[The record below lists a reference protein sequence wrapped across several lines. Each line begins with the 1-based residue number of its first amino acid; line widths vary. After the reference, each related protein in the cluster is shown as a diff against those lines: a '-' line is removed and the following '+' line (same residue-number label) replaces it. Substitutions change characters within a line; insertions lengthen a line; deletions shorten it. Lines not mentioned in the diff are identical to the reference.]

1 MFSLDL
7 APEGNF
13 HQAQADILAHV
24 INDLENVLSGANKHE
39 DQAIKVRLNHLPYK
53 KCYFKMSVIIII
65 TILCICVC
73 VFLPVVV
80 FGFLSFRF
88 PCMFLS

>member
-13 HQAQADILAHV
+13 YQAQADVLAHV

-39 DQAIKVRLNHLPYK
+39 DQAIKV
-53 KCYFKMSVIIII
+53 
-65 TILCICVC
+65 
-73 VFLPVVV
+73 
-80 FGFLSFRF
+80 G
-88 PCMFLS
+88 